1 MRKLPTLS
9 QIVNR
14 MIVIPPEP
22 IELTKSDGTTIT
34 IPPPDVH
41 IGLQPLSVRL
51 LSKEKRQGMVRDHLI
66 YYLK

>member
-1 MRKLPTLS
+1 
-9 QIVNR
+9 

-22 IELTKSDGTTIT
+22 IELEKSDGTTIT

-51 LSKEKRQGMVRDHLI
+51 LSKEKRQGMVKI
-66 YYLK
+66 FFITCKLKKFFFTKPFTYS